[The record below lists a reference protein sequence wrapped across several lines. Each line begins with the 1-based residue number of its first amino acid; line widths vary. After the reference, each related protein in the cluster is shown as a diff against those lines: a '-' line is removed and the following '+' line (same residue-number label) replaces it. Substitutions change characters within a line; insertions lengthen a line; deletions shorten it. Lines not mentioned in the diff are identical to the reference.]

1 MFQRRSV
8 QRSNISIFKGNSG
21 PQNPKFLIGPA
32 TNIQGKHTNTQGNTS
47 QKKRKNNR
55 QQGQLNPRP
64 QKKLFIIGK
73 SFKAIQGRRRG
84 KAIGN
89 TRRQHSSQHRQQ
101 KYQRQRAYSRKE
113 EERSEVSKRAF
124 STNHHETLGKGG
136 KYRNTRR

>member
-84 KAIGN
+84 NKQTVKA
-89 TRRQHSSQHRQQ
+89 
-101 KYQRQRAYSRKE
+101 KE
-113 EERSEVSKRAF
+113 KKKEMKIKIRF
-124 STNHHETLGKGG
+124 SVQIITKP
-136 KYRNTRR
+136 